1 MKHVYKL
8 LTSAAERHFE
18 ETKLLIEQIDDQAII
33 SEPVQTG
40 RPLGEIALHM
50 IRSLEFYARGLA
62 TDHWEPLSYNLSDY
76 RSTQDLNKLYNVVVK
91 KALTHLKQISP
102 ADLND
107 ILENFNR
114 SATKAEVLL
123 EMLEHSI
130 QHRGQLLVYLRLLN
144 LEPAKIPYI
153 V

>member
-1 MKHVYKL
+1 MKEVYRFL
-8 LTSAAERHFE
+8 SSAVERHFE
-18 ETKLLIEQIDDQAII
+18 ETKLLIDQLDKLDVFN
-33 SEPVQTG
+33 EPVQTG
-40 RPLGEIALHM
+40 RPLGEIVLHM
-50 IRSLEFYARGLA
+50 IRSLEFYLRGLA

-76 RSTQDLNKLYNVVVK
+76 GSAQDIKNLYHAVVNKT
-91 KALTHLKQISP
+91 LTHLKQVSP
-102 ADLND
+102 AELNNV
-107 ILENFNR
+107 LVNFNR

-130 QHRGQLLVYLRLLN
+130 QHRGQILVYFRLLD

>member
-1 MKHVYKL
+1 MKQVYRL
-8 LTSAAERHFE
+8 LVAAAERHFE
-18 ETKLLIEQIDDQAII
+18 ETCLLIEQLDDQAIL

-40 RPLGEIALHM
+40 RPLGEIVLHI
-50 IRSLEFYARGLA
+50 IRSLEFYSRGLA
-62 TDHWEPLSYNLSDY
+62 NDHWEPLSYNLSDY
-76 RSTQDLNKLYNVVVK
+76 TSTQDLNKLYNIVVK
-91 KALTHLKQISP
+91 KALTHLKHISP

-107 ILENFNR
+107 ILKNFNR

>member
-1 MKHVYKL
+1 LKQVYTF
-8 LTSAAERHFE
+8 LTSAIERHFE
-18 ETKLLIEQIDDQAII
+18 ETKLLVNQLTDQIIV

-40 RPLGEIALHM
+40 RPLGEIILHM
-50 IRSLEFYARGLA
+50 IRSLEFYSRGLA
-62 TDHWEPLSYNLSDY
+62 TNHWEPLSYNLSDY
-76 RSTQDLNKLYNVVVK
+76 GSAQDINNLYTTVVK
-91 KALTHLKQISP
+91 KSLNHLKQLSP

-107 ILENFNR
+107 TLNNFNR
-114 SATKAEVLL
+114 STSKLEVLM

-130 QHRGQLLVYLRLLN
+130 QHRGQLLVYFRLVN